1 MMILKEKSDRYN
13 IDLHIINIFNED
25 RTRRWETIEKKINN
39 CWLTDQSF
47 FVFFCCFYYSKDI
60 FFLIIQFSTANRFF
74 GYVFFL
80 HQSHENVCKM
90 SIICLFSP
98 SVFFFIH
105 CKWKKSYLLQTKEI
119 EIERERE
126 KETNKKEWEIFLDIK
141 KKQFLFFLNSLF
153 DLISIMTKQRRTF
166 FVDDILH
173 MVMPNESNELK
184 RKRSISSDER
194 DKIEDIDKL
203 TKKKLRYEQ
212 SDYAQ
217 VIDIMNDDDEDDDES
232 TVSNDSNGKTESD
245 SRF

>member
-1 MMILKEKSDRYN
+1 
-13 IDLHIINIFNED
+13 
-25 RTRRWETIEKKINN
+25 
-39 CWLTDQSF
+39 
-47 FVFFCCFYYSKDI
+47 
-60 FFLIIQFSTANRFF
+60 
-74 GYVFFL
+74 
-80 HQSHENVCKM
+80 
-90 SIICLFSP
+90 
-98 SVFFFIH
+98 
-105 CKWKKSYLLQTKEI
+105 
-119 EIERERE
+119 
-126 KETNKKEWEIFLDIK
+126 
-141 KKQFLFFLNSLF
+141 
-153 DLISIMTKQRRTF
+153 
-166 FVDDILH
+166 